1 MKKIDFYV
9 SKSRNFLIFA
19 PNSTQMNTLLT
30 VTWNVDPTIF
40 TVLSREIRWYGLLWV
55 IGLIVAVYI
64 VQRIYKSEKLPEK
77 WFDSLFVYMMLGII
91 LGARLG
97 HCLFY
102 EPEYYLANPVEM
114 LKIWEGGLASH
125 GGVIGIIIAVWLY
138 SKRVTK
144 KSMLWTFDRVM
155 VPTGFTA
162 AMIRF
167 GNLMNHEIYGGP
179 TDLPWGFRFIDNVGL
194 WMRGAEPVYTEPSH
208 PTQIYEALIYLLVF
222 GITMYMYWKTNAK
235 NRQGLILGVGI
246 ALIFIARF
254 FIEFVKNVQVD
265 SEIAMRENT
274 GLILGQWLSIP
285 FIIWGLWLIWRSMKR
300 KAELPVQKEKINA
313 DYSQNVKPKK

>member
-1 MKKIDFYV
+1 
-9 SKSRNFLIFA
+9 
-19 PNSTQMNTLLT
+19 MNTLLT

-64 VQRIYKSEKLPEK
+64 VQRIYKSEELPEK

-235 NRQGLILGVGI
+235 DRQGLILGVGI

-265 SEIAMRENT
+265 SEIAMRVNT

-300 KAELPVQKEKINA
+300 KAEPPVQKAKINA

>member
-1 MKKIDFYV
+1 
-9 SKSRNFLIFA
+9 
-19 PNSTQMNTLLT
+19 MNTLLS

-40 TVLSREIRWYGLLWV
+40 EIFGREIRWYGLLWV

-64 VQRIYKSEKLPEK
+64 VQRIYKHENLPEK

-102 EPEYYLANPVEM
+102 EPEYYLANPLEI

-138 SKRVTK
+138 SKKVTK

-194 WMRGAEPVYTEPSH
+194 WMRGAEPIYTEPSH
-208 PTQIYEALIYLLVF
+208 PTQIYEALIYLIVF

-285 FIIWGLWLIWRSMKR
+285 FIIWGVWLVWRAMKR
-300 KAELPVQKEKINA
+300 SPEPAPAAQKTST
-313 DYSQNVKPKK
+313 DYSKNVKPKK

>member
-1 MKKIDFYV
+1 
-9 SKSRNFLIFA
+9 
-19 PNSTQMNTLLT
+19 MNTLLT

-222 GITMYMYWKTNAK
+222 GITMYMYWKTNAR

>member
-1 MKKIDFYV
+1 
-9 SKSRNFLIFA
+9 
-19 PNSTQMNTLLT
+19 MNTLLT

-64 VQRIYKSEKLPEK
+64 VQRIYKSEELPEK

-235 NRQGLILGVGI
+235 DRQGLILGVGI

-265 SEIAMRENT
+265 SEITMRENT

-285 FIIWGLWLIWRSMKR
+285 FIIWGFWLIWRSMKR
-300 KAELPVQKEKINA
+300 KAEPTVQKEKINA
-313 DYSQNVKPKK
+313 GYSQNVKPKK

>member
-1 MKKIDFYV
+1 M
-9 SKSRNFLIFA
+9 
-19 PNSTQMNTLLT
+19 LLS
-30 VTWNVDPTIF
+30 VTWNVDP
-40 TVLSREIRWYGLLWV
+40 VLFEVFGREIRWYGLLWV

-64 VQRIYKSEKLPEK
+64 VQRIFVHEKLPEK
-77 WFDSLFVYMMLGII
+77 WFDALFIYMLMGII

-102 EPEYYLANPVEM
+102 EPQYYLANPIEI

-125 GGVIGIIIAVWLY
+125 GGVIGIIIAVWIY
-138 SKRVTK
+138 SKRVTH
-144 KSMLWTFDRVM
+144 KSPLWTFDRVM

-162 AMIRF
+162 SMIRL

-179 TDLPWGFRFIDNVGL
+179 TDLSWGFRFIDNLHL
-194 WMRGAEPVYTEPSH
+194 WMKGAEPIYTEPSH
-208 PTQIYEALIYLLVF
+208 PTQIYEALIYFVVF

-235 NRQGLILGVGI
+235 ERQGLILGVGI

-254 FIEFVKNVQVD
+254 FIEFVKNVQVE

-285 FIIWGLWLIWRSMKR
+285 FIIWGIWLIWNALR
-300 KAELPVQKEKINA
+300 KKPETEIAPRKDNA
-313 DYSQNVKPKK
+313 DFNRNVKADRK